1 MKNENDQ
8 VVVSDQSLKPR
19 RPKSRE
25 VSSRFLSPTSNNTT
39 TASFEAGIPSPNQSL
54 SPNRH
59 KTKKHHQSH
68 EDSGFMRGLWP
79 SSTTTTATATATATT
94 TATTSSSSSSKSNK
108 NLNPGTLGDHLGNER
123 LKDRKSDEKPAKGDT
138 IFLDRQRSCSES
150 NRFENE
156 KESAKENHRPSI
168 GKSMRNAAKFSSS
181 SKASC
186 IVPGRLSIVENDIYR
201 RSMGQKSDS
210 LTNAFEFD
218 SDCFTDFGSTA
229 IADGTNS
236 ISSRK
241 SSLEGSSKYMKNLA
255 KRTRRGNSDSSMPS
269 QTSWDGSPALS
280 SKKFTIKNAIKRVNS
295 LTSAKSQ
302 WALSPGRTGSPPM
315 SVENKGKLPMSF
327 SSLKPPDSPNSRGT
341 GVEKLFNMGLDLF
354 KTKKSLS
361 NSMPVVVLGNSET
374 VHQLRMLHNRW
385 MQWRYANARAEAV
398 NWSIANQA
406 ERNLLYAW
414 DGLTKLRHSV
424 AQKKLQFQ
432 KEKLDMKLNYV
443 LYSQIKLLEAWGDM
457 ERQQLSA
464 VSRIKECLHSVV
476 CRVPLIDG
484 AKVDTQL
491 ATFTIGNAVDFTA
504 SIKSMLTCLA
514 PSAEKTVVLL
524 SKLAKVVAQE
534 KLVLEHCLELLRTI
548 STLEFEERR
557 LRCSI
562 IQLKLWQQQQQKQ
575 QEEIPFVYGQ
585 NIAFE
590 DKITG
595 YPRIHSED
603 DR

>member
-1 MKNENDQ
+1 MKTCMY
-8 VVVSDQSLKPR
+8 QSLKPR

-39 TASFEAGIPSPNQSL
+39 TTTTTTTTSFEAGIPFPNQSL

-59 KTKKHHQSH
+59 KTKKHHRSH
-68 EDSGFMRGLWP
+68 EDSGFMR
-79 SSTTTTATATATATT
+79 A
-94 TATTSSSSSSKSNK
+94 SSSSSSKLNK
-108 NLNPGTLGDHLGNER
+108 NLNPGNQGDHLGNER

-138 IFLDRQRSCSES
+138 IFLDRQRSCSEFIRS
-150 NRFENE
+150 ENE

-168 GKSMRNAAKFSSS
+168 GKSMRNTAKFSSS

-186 IVPGRLSIVENDIYR
+186 IVPGRLSIDENDIYR

-210 LTNAFEFD
+210 FTNAYEFD

-229 IADGTNS
+229 IAEGTNS

-241 SSLEGSSKYMKNLA
+241 SSLEGSSKYMKDFV

-295 LTSAKSQ
+295 LTSAQSQ

-327 SSLKPPDSPNSRGT
+327 SSLKPPNSPNSRGT

-374 VHQLRMLHNRW
+374 AHQLRMLHNRW

-398 NWSIANQA
+398 NWSTANRA

-414 DGLTKLRHSV
+414 ESLTKLRHSV
-424 AQKKLQFQ
+424 VQKKLQLQ
-432 KEKLDMKLNYV
+432 KEKLDMKLNFV

-464 VSRIKECLHSVV
+464 VSRTKECLHSVV

-491 ATFTIGNAVDFTA
+491 ATFTLGNALDFTA

-514 PSAEKTVVLL
+514 PSVEKTVVLL

-548 STLEFEERR
+548 STLEFGERR

-562 IQLKLWQQQQQKQ
+562 IQLKLWQQQQKKQ
-575 QEEIPFVYGQ
+575 QQEIPFVYGQ

-595 YPRIHSED
+595 YPHIHSKYMTDNEIGMVD
-603 DR
+603 KDLLI

>member
-39 TASFEAGIPSPNQSL
+39 TTTTTTSFEAGIPSPNQAL

-59 KTKKHHQSH
+59 KTKKHHRSH

-79 SSTTTTATATATATT
+79 SSTTATATTT
-94 TATTSSSSSSKSNK
+94 TATTSSSSSSK
-108 NLNPGTLGDHLGNER
+108 TLGDHLGNER
-123 LKDRKSDEKPAKGDT
+123 LKDRKSDENPAKGDT
-138 IFLDRQRSCSES
+138 IFLDRQGRCSEF

-156 KESAKENHRPSI
+156 KESAKENHRSSI
-168 GKSMRNAAKFSSS
+168 GKSMRNTAKFSSS
-181 SKASC
+181 SKASG
-186 IVPGRLSIVENDIYR
+186 IVPGKLSIDENDIYR
-201 RSMGQKSDS
+201 RSMGQISDS
-210 LTNAFEFD
+210 FTNAYEFD
-218 SDCFTDFGSTA
+218 SDCFTDFDSTA
-229 IADGTNS
+229 IAEGTNS

-241 SSLEGSSKYMKNLA
+241 SSLEGSSKYMKDLVT
-255 KRTRRGNSDSSMPS
+255 RTRRGNSDSSMPS

-280 SKKFTIKNAIKRVNS
+280 SKKFTIKDAIKRVNS

-327 SSLKPPDSPNSRGT
+327 SSLKPPNSPNSRGT

-406 ERNLLYAW
+406 E
-414 DGLTKLRHSV
+414 
-424 AQKKLQFQ
+424 
-432 KEKLDMKLNYV
+432 
-443 LYSQIKLLEAWGDM
+443 
-457 ERQQLSA
+457 
-464 VSRIKECLHSVV
+464 V
-476 CRVPLIDG
+476 C
-484 AKVDTQL
+484 
-491 ATFTIGNAVDFTA
+491 
-504 SIKSMLTCLA
+504 
-514 PSAEKTVVLL
+514 
-524 SKLAKVVAQE
+524 
-534 KLVLEHCLELLRTI
+534 
-548 STLEFEERR
+548 
-557 LRCSI
+557 
-562 IQLKLWQQQQQKQ
+562 
-575 QEEIPFVYGQ
+575 
-585 NIAFE
+585 IACYF
-590 DKITG
+590 IF
-595 YPRIHSED
+595 
-603 DR
+603 